1 MHQSMDTMS
10 YSRMLLMVDL
20 ISKWVLLAFGGME
33 FIVGGL
39 EVIVTKDSLMAMHF
53 MTKMYFVHISYLTG
67 IGYFLMAIIF
77 TMQEMILA

>member
-1 MHQSMDTMS
+1 MDTMS

-53 MTKMYFVHISYLTG
+53 MGPFYL
-67 IGYFLMAIIF
+67 
-77 TMQEMILA
+77 MQQ